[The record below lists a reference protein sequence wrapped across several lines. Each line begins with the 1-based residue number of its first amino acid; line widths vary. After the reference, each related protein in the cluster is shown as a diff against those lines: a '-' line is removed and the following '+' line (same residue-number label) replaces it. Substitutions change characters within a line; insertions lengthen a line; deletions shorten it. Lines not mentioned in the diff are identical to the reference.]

1 VNSFSC
7 LPILPTLVCVCV
19 CVCMDLAILE
29 GQILEYVLMNILKT
43 GLGTFEVGL
52 TIKKKK
58 D

>member
-1 VNSFSC
+1 
-7 LPILPTLVCVCV
+7 
-19 CVCMDLAILE
+19 MDLAILE

-58 D
+58 KIEVISHGL